1 MCDIYKRFLVKY
13 RFPGY
18 LKRRASLSAIGC
30 LLVSALA
37 LQAQT
42 VISPLDI
49 PLYLS
54 GNFGELRNDHFHSG
68 LDFKTQGIT
77 KIPVKAVKQAF
88 ISRIS
93 VGPYG
98 YGRALYLNHPDG
110 TTSVYGHLECF
121 APRIEEAVRDSQ
133 YQKESFSVNL
143 HFLPSEFPVKQG
155 EIVAYSGNTGSSGG
169 PHLHFEFRDTK
180 TEKIIDPL
188 PFFKDKLKDNRP
200 PKIRALMLFPQPG
213 KGIVNGSAGKRE
225 IEVIKDKS
233 GKYVL
238 SKPVK
243 AWGLVGIGI
252 KAYDRM
258 NGTSNIYG
266 VNEIR
271 LEVDDVVIYHSRMN
285 GFFFDETRYL
295 NSFIDWKEWKENKS
309 FYMKSFIEPG
319 NKLGIYLSRL
329 KGTIPVENA
338 KTYRCK
344 YILKDVYGNASVLN
358 FIITGEETPIP
369 EDKTDGILFKY
380 NQHNAY
386 KKAGIEFVIPTGNL
400 YDNVYLKPEAMTGY
414 SDFSPLYTFG
424 DRVPLHGYCSLT
436 LTIANDSYPDKRK
449 YGIVSVTGNRTT
461 WLGGNYEL
469 QTMKTRIRELAPF
482 SIAIDT
488 LPPVIKPVSP
498 TQWTTSK
505 RISFKITDDLS
516 GIDFYEGRLDGKYVL
531 FEYDAK
537 TDSLFCNYDSKRMK
551 KGKQTLTLIVRDG
564 AGNETTVSYKIIF

>member
-1 MCDIYKRFLVKY
+1 MCDTNRLFLVNHV
-13 RFPGY
+13 FAGY
-18 LKRRASLSAIGC
+18 SKRLLNFSLTGC
-30 LLVSALA
+30 LLIFTLT
-37 LQAQT
+37 LQAQN
-42 VISPLDI
+42 VISPMDI

-68 LDFKTQGIT
+68 IDFKTQGVT
-77 KIPVKAVKQAF
+77 GIPVKAVKQAY

-93 VGPYG
+93 VSPYG
-98 YGRALYLNHPDG
+98 YGRAIYLNHPDG

-121 APRIEEAVRDSQ
+121 ASKIEEAVRDSQ
-133 YQKESFSVNL
+133 YRKESFSVNL

-155 EIVAYSGNTGSSGG
+155 EIIAYSGNTGSSGG

-180 TEKIIDPL
+180 TEKLIDPL

-200 PKIRALMLFPQPG
+200 PEIRGLLFFPQPG
-213 KGIVNGSAGKRE
+213 KGIVNGSAGNRE

-233 GKYVL
+233 GKYIL

-258 NGTSNIYG
+258 NGTSNTYG

-271 LEVDDVVIYHSRMN
+271 LEVDDVVVYHSRMN

-295 NSFIDWKEWKENKS
+295 NSFIDRKEWKENKS

-319 NKLGIYLSRL
+319 NKLGIYLSQL
-329 KGTIPVENA
+329 NGTIPVENA
-338 KTYRCK
+338 KAYRCK
-344 YILKDVYGNASVLN
+344 YILKDVYGNTSVLN
-358 FIITGEETPIP
+358 FSITGEETPIP
-369 EDKTDGILFKY
+369 EGKTDGVLFRY
-380 NQHNAY
+380 NQQNVY
-386 KKAGIEFVIPTGNL
+386 KKAGIQFTIPAGNL
-400 YDNVYLKPEAMTGY
+400 YDHVYLKPEVITGY
-414 SDFSPLYTFG
+414 SNFSPLYTFG
-424 DRVPLHGYCSLT
+424 DRIPLHGYCPLALT
-436 LTIANDSYPDKRK
+436 LANDSYPNKQK
-449 YGIVSVTGNRTT
+449 YGIVSVTGDRAS
-461 WLGGNYEL
+461 WLGGKYEL
-469 QTMKTRIRELAPF
+469 QTMKTRIREIASF

-488 LPPVIKPVSP
+488 LPPVIKPVKP
-498 TQWTTSK
+498 AQWTTNK

-516 GIDFYEGRLDGKYVL
+516 GIDFYEGRLGGNYVL

-537 TDSLFCNYDSKRMK
+537 TDSFFCHYDSKRMK

-564 AGNETTVSYKIIF
+564 VGNETKASYEILF